1 MNGAVHR
8 LNSLIHSMEGHFVIR
23 QNALF
28 IYDQEDHLLF
38 FIPSYILQN
47 PTPSPEAIRL
57 GIRRTLLAS

>member
-1 MNGAVHR
+1 
-8 LNSLIHSMEGHFVIR
+8 MEGHFVIR